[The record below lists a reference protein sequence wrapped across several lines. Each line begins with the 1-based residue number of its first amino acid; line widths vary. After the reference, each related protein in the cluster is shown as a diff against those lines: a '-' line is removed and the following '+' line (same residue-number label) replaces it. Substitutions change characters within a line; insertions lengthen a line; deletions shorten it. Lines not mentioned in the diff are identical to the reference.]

1 MAKPKRSQ
9 SNNDLQRVITAA
21 EKTEALSNAFM
32 VVKRARFRLDQSGA
46 TLTDDQRL
54 MLEAEYD
61 ATRDAYYQG
70 LSDFVD
76 ATEPSVAVL
85 LDTIKTETAAL
96 DALQVSQANSI
107 KVLDAI
113 AGIASL
119 ASKLL
124 VLGMA

>member
-1 MAKPKRSQ
+1 MQEHIIFWLTKAMY
-9 SNNDLQRVITAA
+9 
-21 EKTEALSNAFM
+21 ALFYIAIPIYFVGVLPWLCGFFAMHLVKGFTLAM
-32 VVKRARFRLDQSGA
+32 VFQLAHVVED
-46 TLTDDQRL
+46 TH
-54 MLEAEYD
+54 
-61 ATRDAYYQG
+61 
-70 LSDFVD
+70 FVD

>member
-1 MAKPKRSQ
+1 MAKAKKSQ
-9 SNNDLQRVITAA
+9 SNNDLQRVVTAA

-85 LDTIKTETAAL
+85 LDTIKTETNTL
-96 DALQVSQANSI
+96 DALQVSQGNAT

-113 AGIASL
+113 AGIAGL

>member
-1 MAKPKRSQ
+1 MAKAKKSQ

-32 VVKRARFRLDQSGA
+32 VVKRARFRIDQSGA
-46 TLTDDQRL
+46 TLTDDQRR

-96 DALQVSQANSI
+96 DALQVSQANAT

-113 AGIASL
+113 AGIAGL

>member
-1 MAKPKRSQ
+1 MAKAKKSQ
-9 SNNDLQRVITAA
+9 SNNDLQRVVTAA

-61 ATRDAYYQG
+61 VTRDAYYQG

-85 LDTIKTETAAL
+85 LDAIKTETNTL
-96 DALQVSQANSI
+96 DALQVSQGNAT

-113 AGIASL
+113 AGIAGL